1 MEFMGFI
8 LLGLAVCFYFL
19 PFAICRQRETV
30 HSNQIFLV
38 NLLFGWTILGWI
50 AALIWA
56 IVEKEQ
62 PAPETKIDQHWQDA
76 RAAARENAE
85 SAKKYDTIPHAPD

>member
-1 MEFMGFI
+1 MEFLGLI

-19 PFAICRQRETV
+19 PFAICRQRETL

-56 IVEKEQ
+56 VVEKQ
-62 PAPETKIDQHWQDA
+62 APPAKMMGPS
-76 RAAARENAE
+76 N
-85 SAKKYDTIPHAPD
+85 DTWLTGE

>member
-1 MEFMGFI
+1 MDFLAFM

-19 PFAICRQRETV
+19 PFAISRQRETL
-30 HSNQIFLV
+30 HSNQIFIV

-56 IVEKEQ
+56 VVEKQ
-62 PAPETKIDQHWQDA
+62 KPPEPTMGPSIGGVPVSKV
-76 RAAARENAE
+76 E
-85 SAKKYDTIPHAPD
+85 K